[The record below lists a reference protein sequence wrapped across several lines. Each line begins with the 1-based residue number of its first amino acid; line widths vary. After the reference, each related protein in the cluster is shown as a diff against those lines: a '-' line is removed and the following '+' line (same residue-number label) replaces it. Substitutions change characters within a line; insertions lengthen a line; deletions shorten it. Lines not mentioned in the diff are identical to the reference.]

1 MLFFYAC
8 IIVNV
13 FLFFYFG
20 FGGDFFQWEGGGG
33 KIYLVFCRDTGE
45 CQPQAGGELHTFP
58 CKPSPSLIPGSLCIY
73 PTIKIN

>member
-13 FLFFYFG
+13 FFVFFILVLGG
-20 FGGDFFQWEGGGG
+20 FFSRGGGV

-45 CQPQAGGELHTFP
+45 CQPQAGGELHTCP

>member
-13 FLFFYFG
+13 FLFFLFWFWGG
-20 FGGDFFQWEGGGG
+20 FFSMGGGG
-33 KIYLVFCRDTGE
+33 VKIYLVFCRDTGE
-45 CQPQAGGELHTFP
+45 CQPQAGGELHTCP